1 MFMTLKEIKKI
12 VAEGSYDYS
21 KKIRESIEEGFFDEK
36 DLEHCIVSAAK
47 VHKKERDELKQAIH
61 GMKYVILGKDTH
73 GQLFYTVGK
82 VMDGPQ
88 GRLYYF
94 ITARQ
99 ADQTP

>member
-1 MFMTLKEIKKI
+1 MTLKEIKKI

-36 DLEHCIVSAAK
+36 DLEHCIVSAANI
-47 VHKKERDELKQAIH
+47 HKKEKDEFKQAVH

-82 VMDGPQ
+82 VMHGPQ
-88 GRLYYF
+88 GRFYYF

-99 ADQTP
+99 AD